1 MKTKKI
7 ITLAIL
13 TALYVALSA
22 LMKISFIGNISLDLG
37 YIAFVVALMSFKY
50 AGIAVGV
57 LGCALES
64 LLFSAYGFSIS
75 WAVGNLIVGLVFAI
89 GASKIKYN
97 KYAYMAFAL
106 IGCLLGI
113 GVVKTGIECVLY
125 NIPLLVKLPKNLVAM
140 AVDTITMCIGILIFN
155 EKRLDKLNKT
165 WYN

>member
-22 LMKISFIGNISLDLG
+22 LMKIPFIGNISLDLG

-75 WAVGNLIVGLVFAI
+75 WAVGNLIVGLFFAWFI
-89 GASKIKYN
+89 SKSGYN
-97 KYAYMAFAL
+97 QFRYMFGAL
-106 IGCLLGI
+106 IACVLGI
-113 GVVKTGIECVLY
+113 LLVKTGIECRLY
-125 NIPLLVKLPKNLVAM
+125 NIPTAIKVPKNLVACL
-140 AVDTITMCIGILIFN
+140 VDTITMCIGILIFN
-155 EKRLDKLNKT
+155 EKRLDKLNKVC
-165 WYN
+165 YN

>member
-7 ITLAIL
+7 ITLAML

-22 LMKISFIGNISLDLG
+22 LMKIPFIGNISLDLG

-75 WAVGNLIVGLVFAI
+75 WAVGNLVVGLFFAWFI
-89 GASKIKYN
+89 SKSDYNQFRYMFGALV
-97 KYAYMAFAL
+97 A
-106 IGCLLGI
+106 CVLGI
-113 GVVKTGIECVLY
+113 LLVKTGIECRLY
-125 NIPLLVKLPKNLVAM
+125 NIPTAIKVPKNLVACL
-140 AVDTITMCIGILIFN
+140 VDTITMWLGIWIFN
-155 EKRLDKLNKT
+155 EKRLDKLRKVC
-165 WYN
+165 YN

>member
-22 LMKISFIGNISLDLG
+22 LMKIPFIGNISLDLG

-75 WAVGNLIVGLVFAI
+75 WAVGNLIVGFIFAL
-89 GASKIKYN
+89 GVSKNNYN
-97 KYAYMAFAL
+97 KGLYMLFAF

-125 NIPLLVKLPKNLVAM
+125 NIPLLVKIPKNMVAM

-155 EKRLDKLNKT
+155 EKRLDKLNKVC
-165 WYN
+165 YN

>member
-7 ITLAIL
+7 CGLAIL

-22 LMKISFIGNISLDLG
+22 LMKIPFIGNISFDLG

-75 WAVGNLIVGLVFAI
+75 WAVGNLIVGLI
-89 GASKIKYN
+89 
-97 KYAYMAFAL
+97 FAL
-106 IGCLLGI
+106 GVNRNNYNMGEYMLLASIGCLLGI

-125 NIPLLVKLPKNLVAM
+125 NIPLLVKLPKNLVAT
-140 AVDTITMCIGILIFN
+140 AVDTATMCIGILIFN
-155 EKRLDKLNKT
+155 EKRLDKLNKVC
-165 WYN
+165 YN

>member
-7 ITLAIL
+7 ITLAML

-22 LMKISFIGNISLDLG
+22 LMKIPFIGNISLDLG

-75 WAVGNLIVGLVFAI
+75 WAVGNLVVGLFFAWFI
-89 GASKIKYN
+89 SKSDYNQFRYMFGALV
-97 KYAYMAFAL
+97 A
-106 IGCLLGI
+106 CVLGI
-113 GVVKTGIECVLY
+113 LLVKTGIECRLY
-125 NIPLLVKLPKNLVAM
+125 NIPTAVKVPKNLVACL
-140 AVDTITMCIGILIFN
+140 VDTITMCIGILIFN
-155 EKRLDKLNKT
+155 EKRLDKLHKIC
-165 WYN
+165 YN